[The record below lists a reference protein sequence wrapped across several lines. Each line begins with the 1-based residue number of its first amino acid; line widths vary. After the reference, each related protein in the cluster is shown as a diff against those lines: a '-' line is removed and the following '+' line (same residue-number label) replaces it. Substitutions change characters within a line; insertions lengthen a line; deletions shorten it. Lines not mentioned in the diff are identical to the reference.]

1 MLRIPQATISKTPLL
16 RLTPLIQIHSMIPLK
31 ILILPGLRIFS
42 VERLIFREERL
53 NLTQNLNI
61 YASMAETTGPPV
73 CALPNIILMSLTF
86 P

>member
-1 MLRIPQATISKTPLL
+1 
-16 RLTPLIQIHSMIPLK
+16 MIPLK

-73 CALPNIILMSLTF
+73 CASPNIILISLTL